1 MEIRSVIEGEHQ
13 REAKKNDKILMQIR
27 MSGGQKERHPQ
38 RDREELIKYKEADQ
52 EDYSQKSLGI

>member
-1 MEIRSVIEGEHQ
+1 
-13 REAKKNDKILMQIR
+13 MQIR

-52 EDYSQKSLGI
+52 EDYS